1 MPSIVSTMSLCQ
13 ISTIHQNK
21 LHKSRLSVSPH
32 LMSLSTKSLA
42 AAFAEKNLEETRC
55 FSKQNIVCGQS
66 LFGRMFF

>member
-42 AAFAEKNLEETRC
+42 AAFAEKTWRKPDVLANKISFVARVCSVGC
-55 FSKQNIVCGQS
+55 F
-66 LFGRMFF
+66 F